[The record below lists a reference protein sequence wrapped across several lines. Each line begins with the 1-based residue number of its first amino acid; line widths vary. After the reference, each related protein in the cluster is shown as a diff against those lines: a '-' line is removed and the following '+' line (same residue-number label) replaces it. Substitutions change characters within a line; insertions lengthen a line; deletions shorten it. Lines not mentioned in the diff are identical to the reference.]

1 MSPPHI
7 GARCAA
13 ATGADSAE
21 ARDPLE
27 WVPQNLPA
35 DTVEYT
41 SEPFADGAM
50 LAGPLA
56 AQLQVTSSN
65 SNLQLFVEVFDRA
78 AAGTLTKIGFGSILG
93 AESSA
98 R

>member
-1 MSPPHI
+1 
-7 GARCAA
+7 
-13 ATGADSAE
+13 
-21 ARDPLE
+21 
-27 WVPQNLPA
+27 
-35 DTVEYT
+35 
-41 SEPFADGAM
+41 M